1 MCLTD
6 YLLCWQQGLQPLANA
21 DRALPI
27 KTNSGK
33 RLEEISA
40 DLFILVNDLFKV
52 TFSGS
57 FREKTNL
64 MLLNQSSLQIT

>member
-1 MCLTD
+1 MYLTD
-6 YLLCWQQGLQPLANA
+6 YLRCWQQGLQPLANA

>member
-6 YLLCWQQGLQPLANA
+6 YLRCWQQGLQPLANA

-57 FREKTNL
+57 CREKTNL

>member
-6 YLLCWQQGLQPLANA
+6 YLRCWQQGLQPLANA

-40 DLFILVNDLFKV
+40 DLFIF
-52 TFSGS
+52 
-57 FREKTNL
+57 L
-64 MLLNQSSLQIT
+64 MTYLKLHFLDHLGKRLT